1 MKRIFTIIFFLSALA
16 WGTISHAQTLAITKG
31 SGASMKVELGYGIAL
46 NKESSLSREWY
57 ILNDPRLNDPRLPL
71 RLESGSAAPKYVSDR
86 SRGSYRYDASYTVAA
101 GNQGVRA
108 FEVRFL
114 VLDVF
119 GERQRLL
126 SSSVVTDVPPEGRSA
141 QNPQWNLFSESD
153 ASTAYYSIAYV
164 ASVRTESGQIF
175 RANMTDVLREI
186 QKISGQITASDIK
199 PEKSQDKE

>member
-1 MKRIFTIIFFLSALA
+1 MKRIFTISFFLSTLA
-16 WGTISHAQTLAITKG
+16 WGAVSHAQTLAITKG
-31 SGASMKVELGYGIAL
+31 SGASMKVELGYGIVL

-57 ILNDPRLNDPRLPL
+57 IVNDPRLPIQ
-71 RLESGSAAPKYVSDR
+71 LESGSAAPKYVPDR
-86 SRGSYRYDASYTVAA
+86 SGGSYRYDASYTVAA

-126 SSSVVTDVPPEGRSA
+126 SSSVVTDVPPEGKST

>member
-1 MKRIFTIIFFLSALA
+1 MKRTIAIGFVLSALA
-16 WGTISHAQTLAITKG
+16 WGAVSHAQSLAITKG
-31 SGASMKVELGYGIAL
+31 SGASMTVELGYGIAL
-46 NKESSLSREWY
+46 NKASSLSREWY
-57 ILNDPRLNDPRLPL
+57 IVNDPRLPL
-71 RLESGSAAPKYVSDR
+71 QLESGSAAPKYVSSD
-86 SRGSYRYDASYTVAA
+86 RGSYRYDASYTVVA
-101 GNQGVRA
+101 GNQDVRA

-119 GERQRLL
+119 GEYQRLL
-126 SSSVVTDVPPEGRSA
+126 SSSVVTDVPAEGKRTQS
-141 QNPQWNLFSESD
+141 PQWNLFSESD

-199 PEKSQDKE
+199 PEKTQTKE